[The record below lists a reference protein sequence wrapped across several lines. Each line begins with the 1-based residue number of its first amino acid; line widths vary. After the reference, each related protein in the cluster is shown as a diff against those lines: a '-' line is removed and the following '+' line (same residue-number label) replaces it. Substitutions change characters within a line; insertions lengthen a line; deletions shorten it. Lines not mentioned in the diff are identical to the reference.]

1 MENDFLL
8 HALQSRYQGDMDVA
22 LANLKVYQMN
32 PSGIGEHPEIIQAMD
47 MEMDKPMSMDKP
59 MATKSASFTKHT
71 KNPCRISLT
80 VV

>member
-8 HALQSRYQGDMDVA
+8 KDLQSKYQGDMDVA

-47 MEMDKPMSMDKP
+47 MEVEKYCTAKEKYEAVSEILIPSQNDQK
-59 MATKSASFTKHT
+59 T
-71 KNPCRISLT
+71 L
-80 VV
+80 VE

>member
-47 MEMDKPMSMDKP
+47 MEMDKYCTAKE
-59 MATKSASFTKHT
+59 KHDAVSELLLPSQNT
-71 KNPCRISLT
+71 QKTL
-80 VV
+80 VE